1 MLVKCPL
8 YHEGGY
14 GSMSDLRGRINSL
27 REEILEEI
35 QKKPEELQAKKIL
48 ELCIMLDKLV
58 VEYISS
64 VKFKA

>member
-1 MLVKCPL
+1 
-8 YHEGGY
+8 
-14 GSMSDLRGRINSL
+14 MSDLRGRINSL

-58 VEYISS
+58 VEYTYLRCLSWTGL
-64 VKFKA
+64 FKALIAFLFIY